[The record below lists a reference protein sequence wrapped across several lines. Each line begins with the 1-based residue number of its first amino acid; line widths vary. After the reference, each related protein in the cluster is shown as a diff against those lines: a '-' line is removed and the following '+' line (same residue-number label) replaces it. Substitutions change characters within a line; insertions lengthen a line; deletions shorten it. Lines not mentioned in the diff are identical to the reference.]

1 MSFLTKKIMKN
12 QKRKNQ
18 KGFTLIELLAA
29 LVILTAIMGIAI
41 PSITS
46 SLERTKAKQDKIKYK
61 ILETAAELY
70 VTDHKNAIY
79 NKLNSASKCYISLN
93 LLDTLDENKQNS
105 NGEDFNGVIVFTK
118 PNQYEYKEDYT
129 EIISCT

>member
-1 MSFLTKKIMKN
+1 MKN

-118 PNQYEYKEDYT
+118 PNQYEYKEDYA

>member
-1 MSFLTKKIMKN
+1 MKN

>member
-1 MSFLTKKIMKN
+1 MKN

-46 SLERTKAKQDKIKYK
+46 SLEEQKPNKIK
-61 ILETAAELY
+61 
-70 VTDHKNAIY
+70 
-79 NKLNSASKCYISLN
+79 
-93 LLDTLDENKQNS
+93 S
-105 NGEDFNGVIVFTK
+105 NTK
-118 PNQYEYKEDYT
+118 Y
-129 EIISCT
+129 

>member
-1 MSFLTKKIMKN
+1 MKN

-46 SLERTKAKQDKIKYK
+46 SLERTKAKQDKTKYK

-79 NKLNSASKCYISLN
+79 NKLNFASKCYISLN

-118 PNQYEYKEDYT
+118 PNQYEYKEDYAG
-129 EIISCT
+129 IISCT

>member
-1 MSFLTKKIMKN
+1 MKN

-46 SLERTKAKQDKIKYK
+46 SLERTKIKQDKTKYK

-79 NKLNSASKCYISLN
+79 NKLNSASSCYISLN

-118 PNQYEYKEDYT
+118 PNQYEYKEDYA
-129 EIISCT
+129 EIISCTE

>member
-1 MSFLTKKIMKN
+1 MKN

-46 SLERTKAKQDKIKYK
+46 SLERTKAKQDKTKYK

-70 VTDHKNAIY
+70 VTDHKNAI
-79 NKLNSASKCYISLN
+79 
-93 LLDTLDENKQNS
+93 
-105 NGEDFNGVIVFTK
+105 
-118 PNQYEYKEDYT
+118 
-129 EIISCT
+129 